1 MILTV
6 VVTAL
11 LEIALAALCFTAGC
25 VYWDIQN
32 VPSPTNLFISEAAK
46 KLLKN
51 NNYKLHVNKSHEDE
65 DEIVLWL
72 QNANSKSYDEP
83 IVLINPKKRTLE
95 VLK

>member
-6 VVTAL
+6 IVTTL

-25 VYWDIQN
+25 VYWDMQT
-32 VPSPTNLFISEAAK
+32 VPSPTNFFISDTAK
-46 KLLKN
+46 DLLKK
-51 NNYKLHVNKSHEDE
+51 NNYKLYVGKSHEDE
-65 DEIVLWL
+65 DTIVLWL
-72 QNANSKSYDEP
+72 RNLNSELYDEP

>member
-11 LEIALAALCFTAGC
+11 LEVALAALCFTAGC
-25 VYWDIQN
+25 VYWGVQN
-32 VPSPTNLFISEAAK
+32 VPSPTNFFISDAAK
-46 KLLKN
+46 DLLKK
-51 NNYKLHVNKSHEDE
+51 NNYKLYINKSHENE
-65 DEIVLWL
+65 DTIVLWL
-72 QNANSKSYDEP
+72 RNVNSELYDEP